1 MGFFKASQKMVA
13 ASNYCLFSVIG
24 RIDCLDTGFSIGAI
38 HLRNILTFIKKGDL
52 IALFILNHFFY
63 FKYSILLQL

>member
-1 MGFFKASQKMVA
+1 MGFFKASKKMVA
-13 ASNYCLFSVIG
+13 AANYSFFSSVG
-24 RIDCLDTGFSIGAI
+24 RIDCFNTGFSIGTI